1 MFYDCRKIREGI
13 ELRGAVSLTL
23 AILGL
28 ITGVSGIFLL
38 LAPLLSFDTIMPLM
52 SKIHR
57 YISFAFFGVS
67 VVHLALNW
75 PLFKKYLKL

>member
-1 MFYDCRKIREGI
+1 MRR
-13 ELRGAVSLTL
+13 AVSLIL

-28 ITGVSGIFLL
+28 ITGISGIFLL
-38 LAPLLSFDTIMPLM
+38 LDPLLRFDTIMPLM